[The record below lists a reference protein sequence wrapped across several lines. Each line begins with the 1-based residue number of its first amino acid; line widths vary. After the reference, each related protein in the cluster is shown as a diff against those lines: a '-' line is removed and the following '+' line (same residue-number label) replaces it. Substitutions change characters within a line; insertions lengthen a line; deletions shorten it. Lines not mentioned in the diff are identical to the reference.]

1 MVLEITSAW
10 FFSSFPL
17 QRFPHLDFTSF
28 CCCPFVHRKIT
39 LADSLTKIYLEAC
52 LLNVNLSMPVG
63 INSLLPSVFYL
74 QISNTEGELY
84 SLSVRSPRF
93 KWVQDLSLF
102 DKSFTITPGNNGRLY
117 VTVAVKAILLALDVN
132 TGTVLWQRNFGP
144 LSTADCAPVI
154 DSNGK

>member
-1 MVLEITSAW
+1 
-10 FFSSFPL
+10 
-17 QRFPHLDFTSF
+17 
-28 CCCPFVHRKIT
+28 
-39 LADSLTKIYLEAC
+39 
-52 LLNVNLSMPVG
+52 MPVG
-63 INSLLPSVFYL
+63 INSLLPSMFYL

-93 KWVQDLSLF
+93 KWVQDLSSF

-117 VTVAVKAILLALDVN
+117 VTVVVKAILLALDVN

>member
-1 MVLEITSAW
+1 
-10 FFSSFPL
+10 
-17 QRFPHLDFTSF
+17 
-28 CCCPFVHRKIT
+28 
-39 LADSLTKIYLEAC
+39 
-52 LLNVNLSMPVG
+52 MPVG

-93 KWVQDLSLF
+93 KWVQDLSSF